1 MSVKQKRSIILIII
15 MTLVATTY
23 VFAEEIL
30 SNETVVSMVKA
41 KFGET
46 LIISKIKSS
55 KNKFDVSTDAIIE
68 LKNQGVSEK
77 IIQTMVEASSVTNTG
92 ASEQKSV
99 QVVNPWAAYLG
110 LPASMTIS
118 SSSLCLKKDN
128 KVVEMPPIVAEV
140 QHSMAK
146 HFIPFYF
153 GPGDN
158 WHYIRGEKSVIRLND
173 KKPVFYTKMNPSS
186 FLLVKLLYRSGKD
199 IRYVVSTGGT
209 YRNTIPLGFNKKS
222 DDFFESFPKEEL
234 LDGEYAVV
242 SSMTFYDFGING
254 KLKGTQSSE
263 QDSKQSKDNMSE
275 GNP

>member
-1 MSVKQKRSIILIII
+1 MFIKRISVLLI
-15 MTLVATTY
+15 VAAVLLMAVY

-30 SNETVVSMVKA
+30 TNETVVSMVKA

-77 IIQTMVEASSVTNTG
+77 IIQTMVEVSSVTNSG
-92 ASEQKSV
+92 ISEQKAV

-110 LPASMTIS
+110 LPGTMTIN
-118 SSSLCLKKDN
+118 SSSLYVKKGD
-128 KVVEMPPIVAEV
+128 KAVEMPPIVAEV

-222 DDFFESFPKEEL
+222 DDFFELFPKEEL

-254 KLKGTQSSE
+254 ELKETQKT
-263 QDSKQSKDNMSE
+263 DAGSKQE
-275 GNP
+275 